1 MWSHQWQKEIESAA
15 TAAIEAA
22 EEEAESLE
30 PFTAEEIFD
39 AMYAEVPP
47 PLATQRRGAAEAGL
61 A

>member
-1 MWSHQWQKEIESAA
+1 V
-15 TAAIEAA
+15 
-22 EEEAESLE
+22 EEAESLE